1 MSEVTHAEPSKL
13 DASGVSPGHPTA
25 TPKTGPKPGGRVWPD
40 VKKVSVC
47 RSWVGKVQ
55 RMLSPAWIQ
64 SSFGK
69 KASAWLPPL
78 GLSAPAFA
86 CHSVAR
92 SVAPAI
98 RMAATANEV
107 LCFEIRMTSRCA
119 RRVEMARA
127 EGVGKGVLR
136 LHQIEN

>member
-40 VKKVSVC
+40 VKKVSVW
-47 RSWVGKVQ
+47 RSCVGKVQ

-78 GLSAPAFA
+78 GLSDPTFA

-98 RMAATANEV
+98 MVAATVNEV
-107 LCFEIRMTSRCA
+107 NSLEIRMTPRCA
-119 RRVEMARA
+119 QQVEIARA
-127 EGVGKGVLR
+127 EGVGRGCTTLAPD
-136 LHQIEN
+136 